1 MALGLKVYRG
11 YANERKIMVFGHVF
25 EKDTPDVFKLNK
37 KWYQHAWQ
45 VLRMF
50 RIKTESNASVVFKY
64 KNLEVKTKTL
74 DDGHFRMMIPYEG
87 DIEPGWHKFTMEVLE
102 EENSHESHEEEGE
115 FVKPFPGE
123 YGVISDIDDTF
134 LVSHSGNI
142 FKKLYVM
149 LTRNVNKRKVFE
161 KVVEHYRLLNQ
172 IGRKDHS
179 KNNAFFYVS
188 SSEWNLYNFIIQF
201 TEIHQ
206 FPKAVLKL
214 KDIKSGLR
222 DFLGSGGGD
231 HNHKFYKIRHLV
243 EFYPELHFILLGDDS
258 QQDPYIYRD
267 ISKIFP
273 KNIST
278 IYIRQTKRKKRKKVK
293 SMLSEMNELGVKTCY
308 FKHSSTAM
316 EHSKNELN

>member
-1 MALGLKVYRG
+1 MALALKIYRG

-25 EKDTPDVFKLNK
+25 EKDAPDVFKLDK
-37 KWYQHAWQ
+37 KWYKHAWQ
-45 VLRMF
+45 VLRIF
-50 RIKTESNASVVFKY
+50 RIKTESNASVVFKFR
-64 KNLEVKTKTL
+64 NLEVKTKTL
-74 DDGHFRMMIPYEG
+74 DDGHFRMMIPYED
-87 DIEPGWHKFTMEVLE
+87 DIEPGWHNFKVKVIDDESRQEEV
-102 EENSHESHEEEGE
+102 GE
-115 FVKPFPGE
+115 FVKPYPGE

-149 LTRNVNKRKVFE
+149 LTRNVNKRKVFDN
-161 KVVEHYRLLNQ
+161 VVEHYRLLNQ
-172 IGRKDHS
+172 LGRKERS

-214 KDIKSGLR
+214 KEIKSGLR
-222 DFLGSGGGD
+222 DFLNTGGGD
-231 HNHKFYKIRHLV
+231 HNHKFFKIRHIV

-273 KNIST
+273 QNIST
-278 IYIRQTKRKKRKKVK
+278 IYIRQTQKRKKEKVK
-293 SMLSEMNELGVKTCY
+293 QILLEMNMSGFKTCY
-308 FKHSSTAM
+308 FKDSSEAMKHSLDNL
-316 EHSKNELN
+316 K

>member
-1 MALGLKVYRG
+1 MALALKIYRG

-25 EKDTPDVFKLNK
+25 EKDAPDVFKLDK
-37 KWYQHAWQ
+37 KWYKHAWQ
-45 VLRMF
+45 VLRIF
-50 RIKTESNASVVFKY
+50 RIKTESNASVVFKFR
-64 KNLEVKTKTL
+64 NLEVKTKTL
-74 DDGHFRMMIPYEG
+74 DDGHFRMMIPYED
-87 DIEPGWHKFTMEVLE
+87 DIEPGWHNFKVEVIDDESRQE
-102 EENSHESHEEEGE
+102 EVGE
-115 FVKPFPGE
+115 FVKPYPGE

-149 LTRNVNKRKVFE
+149 LTRNVNKRKVFDN
-161 KVVEHYRLLNQ
+161 VVEHYRLLNQ
-172 IGRKDHS
+172 LGRKERS

-214 KDIKSGLR
+214 KKIKSGLR
-222 DFLGSGGGD
+222 DFLNTGGGD
-231 HNHKFYKIRHLV
+231 HNHKFFKIRHIV

-273 KNIST
+273 QNIST
-278 IYIRQTKRKKRKKVK
+278 VYIRQTQKRKKEKVK
-293 SMLSEMNELGVKTCY
+293 QILLEMNMSGFKTCY
-308 FKHSSTAM
+308 FKGSSEAMKHSLDNL
-316 EHSKNELN
+316 K

>member
-1 MALGLKVYRG
+1 MALALKIYRG

-25 EKDTPDVFKLNK
+25 EKDAPDVFKLDK
-37 KWYQHAWQ
+37 KWYKHAWQ
-45 VLRMF
+45 VLRIF
-50 RIKTESNASVVFKY
+50 RIKTESNASVVFKFR
-64 KNLEVKTKTL
+64 NLEVKTKTL
-74 DDGHFRMMIPYEG
+74 DDGHFRMMIPYED
-87 DIEPGWHKFTMEVLE
+87 DIEPGWHNFKVKVIDDESRQEEV
-102 EENSHESHEEEGE
+102 GE
-115 FVKPFPGE
+115 FVKPYPGE

-149 LTRNVNKRKVFE
+149 LTRNVNKRKVFDN
-161 KVVEHYRLLNQ
+161 VVEHYRLLNQ
-172 IGRKDHS
+172 LGRKERS

-214 KDIKSGLR
+214 KEIKSGLR
-222 DFLGSGGGD
+222 DFLNTGGGD
-231 HNHKFYKIRHLV
+231 HNHKFFKIRHIV

-273 KNIST
+273 QNIST
-278 IYIRQTKRKKRKKVK
+278 VYIRQTQKRKKEKVK
-293 SMLSEMNELGVKTCY
+293 QILLEMNMSGFKTCY
-308 FKHSSTAM
+308 FKDSSEAMKHSLDNL
-316 EHSKNELN
+316 K

>member
-1 MALGLKVYRG
+1 MALALKIYRG

-25 EKDTPDVFKLNK
+25 EKDAPDVFKLDK
-37 KWYQHAWQ
+37 KWYKHAWQ
-45 VLRMF
+45 VLRIF
-50 RIKTESNASVVFKY
+50 RIKTESNASVVFKFR
-64 KNLEVKTKTL
+64 NLEVKTKTL
-74 DDGHFRMMIPYEG
+74 DDGHFRMMIPYED
-87 DIEPGWHKFTMEVLE
+87 DIEPGWHNFKVEVIDDESRQE
-102 EENSHESHEEEGE
+102 EVGE
-115 FVKPFPGE
+115 FVKPYPGE

-149 LTRNVNKRKVFE
+149 LTRNVNKRKVFDN
-161 KVVEHYRLLNQ
+161 VVEHYRLLNQ
-172 IGRKDHS
+172 LGRKERS

-214 KDIKSGLR
+214 KKIKSGLR
-222 DFLGSGGGD
+222 DFLNTGGGD
-231 HNHKFYKIRHLV
+231 HNHKFFKIRHIV

-273 KNIST
+273 QNIST
-278 IYIRQTKRKKRKKVK
+278 VYIRQTQKRKKEKVK
-293 SMLSEMNELGVKTCY
+293 QILLEMNMSGFKTCY
-308 FKHSSTAM
+308 FKDSSEAMKHSLDNL
-316 EHSKNELN
+316 K